1 MDDATHI
8 VHSYSPDTAD
18 RDSSPSDETTALDA
32 QNAVELNASGDADS
46 GTTNDIQP
54 SNEIEPTNLRMVR
67 RAHSDETPA
76 DPHQIIE
83 ALLFA
88 SDAPLSAARLAE
100 LVGAGGVTEVRLCIA
115 ELNDRYT
122 AAGMSF
128 RIESIARGYQ
138 MLTLA
143 AFQPWLAKLFKKSS
157 ETRLSASALET
168 LSIIAYK
175 QPLIRT
181 DIESIRGVACG
192 DVINRLRDMGLVRT
206 AGRAEVVG
214 RPLLYATTR
223 KFLDVFGLADL
234 NDLPALETLKFR
246 PAPAI
251 APAPAAEVANAT
263 TPEAQPEL
271 RAVAGA

>member
-1 MDDATHI
+1 MDDANLI
-8 VHSYSPDTAD
+8 VQPYSTDMTDPDASPADAQSPRETAD
-18 RDSSPSDETTALDA
+18 DMRNESETGGLRVVRSARRD
-32 QNAVELNASGDADS
+32 
-46 GTTNDIQP
+46 
-54 SNEIEPTNLRMVR
+54 EP
-67 RAHSDETPA
+67 DA

-100 LVGAGGVTEVRLCIA
+100 LVGSGGVTEVRLCIA

-122 AAGMSF
+122 AAGSSF
-128 RIESIARGYQ
+128 RIEAIARGYQ
-138 MLTLA
+138 MMTLP

-246 PAPAI
+246 PAPKV
-251 APAPAAEVANAT
+251 APAEESANH
-263 TPEAQPEL
+263 PETDSQPEL